1 MKQYKS
7 NAKPTNS
14 DDNKAHKDKDGLIDC
29 KAKLWMRLLFSFVLE
44 FSNFENFIEP
54 AQI

>member
-1 MKQYKS
+1 MIKQYKS

-14 DDNKAHKDKDGLIDC
+14 DDNKAHKDKDGLLI
-29 KAKLWMRLLFSFVLE
+29 AKQNYNATFVLE
-44 FSNFENFIEP
+44 FSYFENFIEP